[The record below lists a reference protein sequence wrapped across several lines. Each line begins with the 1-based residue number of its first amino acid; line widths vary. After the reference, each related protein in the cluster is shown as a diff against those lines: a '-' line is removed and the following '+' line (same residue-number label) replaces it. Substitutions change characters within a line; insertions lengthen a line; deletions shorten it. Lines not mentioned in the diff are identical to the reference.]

1 MPETNAPNILVVD
14 NDPEITRVLA
24 LRLRHAGYKC
34 VTAASGGQALAD
46 WQEQPFDLVISDLNM
61 PGGDGIT
68 LADAIEHSEAVPIIF
83 ITGFRGG
90 YSERLAHVKNVAIV
104 EKPFELASLMALVG
118 RALEGKPIGAQAAR
132 SESNTTGADGSD

>member
-1 MPETNAPNILVVD
+1 MTSTETPTILVVD
-14 NDPEITRVLA
+14 NDPEITRVLS
-24 LRLRHAGYKC
+24 LRLRHAGYNC

-68 LADAIEHSEAVPIIF
+68 LADALEHSEAVPIIF

-90 YSERLAHVKNVAIV
+90 YSEKLAHVKNVAVV
-104 EKPFELASLMALVG
+104 EKPFELANLMDLVK
-118 RALEGKPIGAQAAR
+118 RALEGGSIGGVEPAH
-132 SESNTTGADGSD
+132 T